1 MLIATNLNLN
11 QNQLLSPV
19 LHNLTSDPSGVE
31 GQLYVNTSSHLIRA
45 YLNGSWTTL
54 STAGGTLTGSST
66 ANYAPYWTG
75 TNALGGVSVTSGF
88 LGYNSSGVP
97 SAVSSTVVGAA
108 LVAQATATPIFGTV
122 ILTQPASAATI
133 TIASGTT
140 FSTAGNLAF
149 AGAYTSTLTFTAGTT
164 VTFPTSGTLV
174 GSADTG
180 TVTNT
185 MLAGSIANNKLLN
198 SSLTIGTTS
207 VALGAT
213 QASFAGIANLTFIAG
228 TTTVAPIN
236 LVSGVVLSTPVAG
249 AFEFVTDTLS
259 FTISTGTARKTIA
272 FTDSAMTG
280 SYTGSVI
287 TGQYGGTGVAN
298 TGKTITLGGNL
309 TTTGAFNTSFTQQAS
324 LTLTLPSTAGT
335 LVGSG
340 DTGTVT
346 NTMLAGSIANNKLLN
361 SSVTYGTTTV
371 ALGASSTAIAGLTN
385 TTFVAGT
392 LTVAPITLVAGTG
405 TLTTPVAG
413 NILWNGTN
421 LFIYDSGPT
430 LRTFAFT
437 NTAISNLSGA
447 AWSIPYQSATDT
459 TSMLTYGSTLAGRAL
474 LSGNN
479 SAPTWT
485 AGTLSIASGGSLSVP
500 AAAVS
505 FGGAFSTSTTVSI
518 TGAVSIANGLST
530 TGTFSSGGNFSTS
543 AAFSTV
549 GSGTLTLTNGSTNSN
564 LTLPNVAA
572 ANLTYNTAQ
581 PGANNQLAYAATT
594 TAALSYITAPAVL
607 SVLTQSSNAAAPA
620 WTTATGTGSPV
631 MGTDPT
637 MSFSASNKLTLNFTP
652 AIGADAVNKTYVDA
666 LAQGM
671 MIKPTAKIVTTSAL
685 PANTYANGTAG
696 LNATLTGTANG
707 PLPTINGY
715 TPVLNDYIL
724 VTGEATQANNGLYK
738 LTQLGVGGSTP
749 YILTR
754 DTTMDTALEYSGGLI
769 AIETTDTT
777 YPSSLWLCT
786 TVAAITVGST
796 AITFTQ
802 MNKPTDWTIGTGLT
816 LTGTL
821 NQTLAV
827 NAATF
832 NQYGLFYAGS
842 TTQFAQVSAPGS
854 NNLALVGATAAGP
867 SWSTLVITPT
877 GGANA
882 TISIAAGKT
891 LTISNSLTLAGT
903 DGTTITFP
911 GATGTLAYY
920 ISGNAPT
927 AANQVAYTVGAASGS
942 QAYTT
947 VNSTATNM
955 FLRQVSS
962 GAPTFA
968 ALTAS
973 DITTALAFTPI
984 KKFVT
989 TITGSGPT
997 WTITGATHGITNQN
1011 LIVKIYDANLSSAN
1025 CTQEVYADVAINYS
1039 TYTITL
1045 TMGYGVPAAGTYTV
1059 IIIG

>member
-149 AGAYTSTLTFTAGTT
+149 ASAYTSTLTFTAGTT

-942 QAYTT
+942 QAYTA